1 MQLEVLADP
10 TTVDDLRRDVRRE
23 SAQIRSALRIW
34 DRVQI
39 IHARIIWEA
48 PKSLTHE
55 RFEIGNA
62 LPICPPRPPRGAHH
76 AGFTNNWRDTP
87 NAVLQA
93 GAASDPEQHP
103 HRRATVTDMT
113 SAEVGL
119 SRAHTAAG
127 QLQRHLLRLLRVH
140 ERDDMLPTSARFLWY
155 ELETEGV
162 VSKVRTG
169 ARRTDQNT
177 HDALTHL
184 REAG

>member
-1 MQLEVLADP
+1 
-10 TTVDDLRRDVRRE
+10 
-23 SAQIRSALRIW
+23 
-34 DRVQI
+34 
-39 IHARIIWEA
+39 
-48 PKSLTHE
+48 
-55 RFEIGNA
+55 
-62 LPICPPRPPRGAHH
+62 
-76 AGFTNNWRDTP
+76 
-87 NAVLQA
+87 
-93 GAASDPEQHP
+93 
-103 HRRATVTDMT
+103 MT